1 MITPANINRDM
12 FLPCEIKFH
21 DSRIRPCLFPLISG
35 FSVQKSKKPTQTSR
49 LKSDCLERRFR
60 GNHGDNVN
68 HDSHQRVPE
77 LASLVSDGL
86 FSLLPF
92 VSLPDAAHP
101 CCRADLGRRRP
112 AGAGAPRP
120 LRRRPAPPS
129 LTPDLRRPR
138 ASCAAA
144 PFFPPLE
151 QRRRPLTHTPALPEV
166 EQLHYWPLI
175 RLLACL
181 SVGRFRTDRFHMN
194 ACVWVAC
201 LISAPLLLVLLPL
214 LDFFAA
220 CLYPL
225 VGLVLYCV
233 SFFTADFV
241 INSWKFGLNLL
252 SRRVN
257 YNL

>member
-1 MITPANINRDM
+1 
-12 FLPCEIKFH
+12 
-21 DSRIRPCLFPLISG
+21 
-35 FSVQKSKKPTQTSR
+35 
-49 LKSDCLERRFR
+49 
-60 GNHGDNVN
+60 
-68 HDSHQRVPE
+68 
-77 LASLVSDGL
+77 
-86 FSLLPF
+86 
-92 VSLPDAAHP
+92 
-101 CCRADLGRRRP
+101 
-112 AGAGAPRP
+112 
-120 LRRRPAPPS
+120 
-129 LTPDLRRPR
+129 
-138 ASCAAA
+138 
-144 PFFPPLE
+144 
-151 QRRRPLTHTPALPEV
+151 
-166 EQLHYWPLI
+166 
-175 RLLACL
+175 
-181 SVGRFRTDRFHMN
+181 MN